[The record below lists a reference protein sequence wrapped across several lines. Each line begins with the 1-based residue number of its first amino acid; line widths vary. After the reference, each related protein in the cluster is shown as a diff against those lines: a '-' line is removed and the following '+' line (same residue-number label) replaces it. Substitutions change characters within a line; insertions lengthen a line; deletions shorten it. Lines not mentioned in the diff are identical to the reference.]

1 MVRTWTLAPAPMV
14 DRDAIWDFAQSAE
27 AQGWDGVMFPDN
39 QSLWGDT
46 YVSMTI
52 AAEATSSLQLGHAST
67 NAGTR
72 HPAVTASAV
81 AAVDRISGGR
91 ASLGIARGDSALA
104 HVGSA
109 PVSVAHFEKYV
120 SVVRRLLHGETV
132 PFDACD
138 TWRPSAAA
146 ASLPLS
152 DAPDGTKL
160 HFLEQQSSTPI
171 TIYASGPKTME
182 VAGRHADVALFGLGA
197 SAERIAWG
205 MDVVRRA
212 AEEYGRDSSA
222 VRFGALMSIA
232 VSDDREAARRLV
244 ANIVASAARFSSLH
258 GRVSGPVSTADR
270 SVYESVAQTYNMRA
284 HGETSSQVRALNDE
298 FIDAFAVV
306 GEVDHCVDRLR
317 ELVSLGLDELLLIVP
332 RNDQASVGAES
343 ATAVVE
349 AVLPRLKQAAV
360 V

>member
-14 DRDAIWDFAQSAE
+14 DRDAIWDFAQAAE
-27 AQGWDGVMFPDN
+27 AQGWDGVLFPDN

-52 AAEATSSLQLGHAST
+52 AAEATSTLQLGHAST

-91 ASLGIARGDSALA
+91 AMLGIARGDSALA

-132 PFDACD
+132 PFDACEN
-138 TWRPSAAA
+138 WRPASAV
-146 ASLPLS
+146 STLPMA

-160 HFLEQQSSTPI
+160 YFVEPESRTPI
-171 TIYASGPKTME
+171 TVYASGPKTMGI
-182 VAGRHADVALFGLGA
+182 AGRHADVALFGLGA

-205 MDVVRRA
+205 MGVVRQA
-212 AEEYGRDSSA
+212 AEEYGRDPAA

-232 VSDDREAARRLV
+232 VSDDQVAARSLV
-244 ANIVASAARFSSLH
+244 SNIVASAARFSSMH
-258 GRVSGPVSTADR
+258 GRVAGPVSVAERT
-270 SVYESVAQTYNMRA
+270 VYETVAPAYNMRA
-284 HGETSSQVRALNDE
+284 HGETSTQVRALTDD
-298 FIDAFAVV
+298 FIDGFAVV
-306 GEVDHCVDRLR
+306 GGVERCVERLR
-317 ELVSLGLDELLLIVP
+317 ELVALGLDDLLLIVP
-332 RNDQASVGAES
+332 RNDQAAGGAES
-343 ATAVVE
+343 A
-349 AVLPRLKQAAV
+349 AAV
-360 V
+360 VDVVLPALKHTVS